1 MVSSPAR
8 SVEEYLAALP
18 DEKRIAISAVRD
30 VVLRNLPKGYVEV
43 MDFGMISYTVP
54 LARFPETYNG
64 HALMNA
70 ALAAQKNYNAV
81 YLMGVYGD
89 DANATRF
96 KRAFADA
103 GKKLDMGKSCV
114 RFKTTDDLVLD
125 AIGETIAS
133 VTVDDY
139 IALYERSRT
148 PSQVKRGAGKGA
160 AAKKSPRKQAAK
172 RPPRT

>member
-8 SVEEYLAALP
+8 SVAEYLKSLP
-18 DEKRIAISAVRD
+18 HEKRIAISAVRD
-30 VVLRNLPKGYVEV
+30 VVLRSLPEGYVEG
-43 MDFGMISYTVP
+43 MDFGMISYMVP
-54 LARFPETYNG
+54 LDRYPETYNG
-64 HALMNA
+64 HALMYA

-89 DANATRF
+89 GINATRF

-114 RFKTTDDLVLD
+114 RFKTIDDLVLD

-133 VTVDDY
+133 VSVDDY
-139 IALYERSRT
+139 IALYEKSRA
-148 PSQVKRGAGKGA
+148 PSANKRAPA
-160 AAKKSPRKQAAK
+160 
-172 RPPRT
+172 PRTTLK